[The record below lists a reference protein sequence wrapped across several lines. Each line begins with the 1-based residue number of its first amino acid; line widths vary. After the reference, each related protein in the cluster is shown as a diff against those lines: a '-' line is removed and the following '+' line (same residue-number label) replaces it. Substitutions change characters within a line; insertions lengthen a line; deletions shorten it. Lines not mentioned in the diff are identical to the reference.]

1 MTELSDK
8 AELLR
13 TYLSDR
19 GLQLP
24 SGSGRRQV
32 SCFNKDAHPRGDRNP
47 SASVDLSKGR
57 YKCFA
62 CGLEGD
68 VYDLYMQ
75 ETGLSFAQA
84 CATLGASAPG
94 GNEEVW
100 L

>member
-1 MTELSDK
+1 MSDK

-13 TYLSDR
+13 TYLGDR
-19 GLQLP
+19 GVQL
-24 SGSGRRQV
+24 SGTGRRQV

-75 ETGLSFAQA
+75 ETGATFAQA
-84 CATLGASAPG
+84 RATLGTMNPRA
-94 GNEEVW
+94 EEPTW
-100 L
+100 I